1 MGRMFV
7 AIGFW
12 TLALMLAW
20 SHYALAVAV
29 PLVALLGL
37 VGLKFLAHGM
47 SIPIFL
53 IIVGVLWGLGTLETL
68 IEGAWLFSRD
78 RIEQAYRHWTIS
90 ISMIGLALTFVVSVE
105 NARDS
110 WDYINNG
117 SDSVAEVDKGPNN

>member
-1 MGRMFV
+1 MLV

-12 TLALMLAW
+12 ALALMLAW

-29 PLVALLGL
+29 PLMALLGL
-37 VGLKFLAHGM
+37 VGLKLLAHGV

-53 IIVGVLWGLGTLETL
+53 VIVGVLWGLGTLETL

-78 RIEQAYRHWTIS
+78 RVEQAYRHWTIS
-90 ISMIGLALTFVVSVE
+90 ISMIGLALTFVVAVG
-105 NARDS
+105 NARSS

-117 SDSVAEVDKGPNN
+117 SDSAAEAGK